1 MGTPGV
7 SVSARVLINTFA
19 SRRDREMEWLQVWV
33 WVQRRGRWFSMWTF
47 SPLPCVFVLTPMNA
61 DPAWKKPLACSV
73 HPSCHLA
80 AQYFPGTL
88 SWFENFQIYGST
100 SPRRSQNLIFPSPFA
115 ADRDFGPSSS
125 DALRQNVNLEES
137 LQSQEVCWVEEFWWG
152 WKGDIWYAEA
162 EVEMVPV
169 AVTLQLWNGN
179 VCPGVVIRALV

>member
-7 SVSARVLINTFA
+7 SVSARVLINTSA
-19 SRRDREMEWLQVWV
+19 SRRGREMEWLQVWV

-47 SPLPCVFVLTPMNA
+47 RPLPCVFVLTPMNA
-61 DPAWKKPLACSV
+61 DPAWKNHLLAV
-73 HPSCHLA
+73 DIHHAIWLPSTFLVL
-80 AQYFPGTL
+80 FLGL
-88 SWFENFQIYGST
+88 KNFQIYGST

-162 EVEMVPV
+162 EVDMFPV
-169 AVTLQLWNGN
+169 AVPLQRWNGN